1 MTGKKFLDKPSG
13 EQMFCRDRK
22 CLPRLHD
29 FLFILSQNGW
39 IFLIGL
45 IVFLLLIPFSTAG
58 LPGDSIFN
66 IEVTHDQMKF
76 RLIHQEVLPVVL
88 AAAAAIGMMAG
99 IFLLRFVHSRKETT
113 IFFSMGLTRTA
124 LFLNRML
131 AGILMLAGSIALP
144 MALSFFLNAKALG
157 IYQGLLR
164 NTVYLT
170 AGITTVAFLSFIL
183 YALAAF
189 LAGTTGEALVYWCFF
204 MGAPSA
210 LCYGVNLL
218 MKQLF
223 WGNVWGETV
232 YTGTEMVCPSLI
244 ERYAAWNPVLF
255 FLEELEKHAE
265 FVRPLSTG
273 VPEEVSYRKLI
284 CWMAAAA
291 VFSVLSCAALK
302 RRKAENAGIA
312 GTGII
317 LPECVTVLS
326 GFLIFSIVFSFL
338 DGFSRKMAVCFG
350 AASFLAVYLFWRK
363 TLFTCDTGQNRN
375 LLSLIGQGAV
385 VCAVCGGIF
394 FGGQYGTEW
403 FLNHADYVSAEVSY
417 VGAPGFFNGEISG
430 SSTGR
435 GYYVTCR
442 LVLDQKDSIEKVKS
456 LHQMFLE
463 SGRLEMKASDEI
475 ADTVIPYDICFSY
488 MDENGKEHTWYYDR
502 ASFGQLEQ
510 MLALEQEPSVKKTQE
525 QLFSVETEGTETAD
539 GQTNWAARAYREND
553 IYLSDPLYTKTY
565 QLTLDEEA
573 RKSLLSAV
581 QADLSAMTLE
591 KRYFPEDA
599 AQAVLMFSQNG
610 EYDCRYYAYHLDNA
624 FVYLTENYVN
634 TIGWL
639 EDHQLLSLLKQ
650 SAEPENTSG
659 TQTAAGD
666 EIAADLKHEI
676 ECILLQKLDPYI
688 GMNDPSY
695 PMGMYFMS
703 YCADTA
709 DEFLIQKDFGK
720 KYTITD
726 EEEIE
731 AVMPHLQNGYFMSR
745 DGYLAAVKIKGEE
758 RYRYLF
764 LPAEWMPE

>member
-1 MTGKKFLDKPSG
+1 MDKPNWERMPG
-13 EQMFCRDRK
+13 KDRK

-29 FLFILSQNGW
+29 FLFVLSGNGW

-45 IVFLLLIPFSTAG
+45 ILFLVLIPFSTAG

-76 RLIHQEVLPVVL
+76 RLIHQEVLPAVV
-88 AAAAAIGMMAG
+88 AAAAATGLMTG
-99 IFLLRFVHSRKETT
+99 IFLFRFVHRRKETT

-144 MALSFFLNAKALG
+144 MALSFILNVKALG
-157 IYQGLLR
+157 GYQGLLR

-170 AGITTVAFLSFIL
+170 AGIITVSFLSFIL

-204 MGAPSA
+204 MGVSSA

-218 MKQLF
+218 LKQLF
-223 WGNVWGETV
+223 WGNAWGETV
-232 YTGTEMVCPSLI
+232 YTGTEMVCPSLL
-244 ERYAAWNPVLF
+244 EQYAAWNPILF

-273 VPEEVSYRKLI
+273 VPEAVSYGKLV
-284 CWMAAAA
+284 CWMAVAA
-291 VFSVLSCAALK
+291 VLTALACIVLK

-317 LPECVTVLS
+317 LPECVTALS
-326 GFLIFSIVFSFL
+326 GFLMFSIVFSFL
-338 DGFSRKMAVCFG
+338 DGFSRELAVCFG
-350 AASFLAVYLFWRK
+350 AASFLAVHLFWK
-363 TLFTCDTGQNRN
+363 KILFSCDMRQNRKKN
-375 LLSLIGQGAV
+375 LLSLIGQGTV
-385 VCAVCGGIF
+385 VCVVCSGIF
-394 FGGQYGTEW
+394 FGGRYGTEW
-403 FLNHADYVSAEVSY
+403 FLNHADPVRAEVSY

-435 GYYVTCR
+435 GYYVTCS
-442 LVLDQKDSIEKVKS
+442 LKLDQKESIDKVKS
-456 LHQMFLE
+456 LHRMFLE
-463 SGRLEMKASDEI
+463 SGRAELEASDEI
-475 ADTVIPYDICFSY
+475 SDTVVPYDICFSY
-488 MDENGKEHTWYYDR
+488 MDDEGNKHIWYYDR
-502 ASFGQLEQ
+502 ASFRQLEQ
-510 MLALEQEPSVKKTQE
+510 MLSLEQEPSVKKEQE
-525 QLFSVETEGTETAD
+525 QLISGEIQETED
-539 GQTNWAARAYREND
+539 GQTNWAAKAYRENEV
-553 IYLSDPLYTKTY
+553 YLSDPLYKKTY

-573 RKSLLSAV
+573 RNALLSAI
-581 QADLSAMTLE
+581 QADLSVMTLE
-591 KRYFPEDA
+591 ERYFPEES

-624 FVYLTENYVN
+624 FLYLTGNYVN

-639 EDHQLLSLLKQ
+639 EDNQLLSLLGQ
-650 SAEPENTSG
+650 SAEPEK
-659 TQTAAGD
+659 D
-666 EIAADLKHEI
+666 I

-688 GMNDPSY
+688 GMNDPAY

-703 YCADTA
+703 YCADSA

-731 AVMPHLQNGYFMSR
+731 AILPHLQNGYFMSR
-745 DGYLAAVKIKGEE
+745 GGYLAAVKIKGEE

-764 LPAEWMPE
+764 LPTEWMPE